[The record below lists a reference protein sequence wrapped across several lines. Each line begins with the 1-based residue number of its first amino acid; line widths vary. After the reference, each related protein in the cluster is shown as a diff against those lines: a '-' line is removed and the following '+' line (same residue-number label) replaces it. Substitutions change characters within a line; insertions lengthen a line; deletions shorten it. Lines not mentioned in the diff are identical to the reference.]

1 MPPAPGAHRPCA
13 GRDAGEAWG
22 TVRRFLLLALT
33 LVLAAPS
40 LALGHAQLVRSSP
53 GDASAGNASPAEVV
67 MEFTEPVSLI
77 TPREDVEVVDA
88 KGQSVVASPASVVRD
103 DVKAIQ
109 VPLQRDLP
117 DGTYTVR
124 YRIVSADSHIIPGV
138 LTFAVGPGPV
148 GPPNLGGTTSS
159 GPSLTGPWSVSARF
173 FELMGLGGLLGL
185 TLWRWLVWAPAWRGR
200 WTRDLTDEQRQE
212 GLAWGRDVYWMVFG
226 ALAVGS
232 MVAEAYLLVVYSA
245 SALGTTV
252 SQALTNAQGI
262 GDVLATTRLGTL
274 MQLRGALLFG
284 LFAVG
289 AWQFLAEF
297 GSQAAPKD
305 ARPMGPRVPA
315 LAMGALLVLVLYG
328 IAAQGHASQA
338 PLAPLQ
344 IIADLVHMAGA
355 ALWGAGLALT
365 VVALRQLPRRMASGG
380 DQAATGVLAR
390 FSNVAL
396 WAVMVIVATGVVRAI
411 GQLSAFEQLWQTT
424 YGQVLM
430 LKVALLGAVGPFALY
445 NRRVVNTVERI
456 GHPRVAGLRRVR
468 RAALAEIVG
477 SVALV
482 AIAALLVAEV
492 PGRL

>member
-1 MPPAPGAHRPCA
+1 M
-13 GRDAGEAWG
+13 
-22 TVRRFLLLALT
+22 RRIVLIALT
-33 LVLAAPS
+33 LVLAVPS
-40 LALGHAQLVRSSP
+40 LALGHAQLVRSTP
-53 GDASAGNASPAEVV
+53 GDGSAGNASPAEVV

-77 TPREDVEVVDA
+77 NPREDVEVVDSE
-88 KGQSVVASPASVVRD
+88 GQSVVASPASVVRD
-103 DVKAIQ
+103 DVKSIQ
-109 VPLQRDLP
+109 VPLRRDLP

-148 GPPNLGGTTSS
+148 GPPNLGGSTSS

-173 FELMGLGGLLGL
+173 LELVGLGGLLGL

-232 MVAEAYLLVVYSA
+232 MAAEAYLLVVYSA

-252 SQALTNAQGI
+252 ADALTNAAGI

-274 MQLRGALLFG
+274 MQIRGALLFG

-305 ARPMGPRVPA
+305 ARPVGPRVPA
-315 LAMGALLVLVLYG
+315 LVMAGLVVLVLYG

-344 IIADLVHMAGA
+344 ILADLVHMAGA

-365 VVALRQLPRRMASGG
+365 VVALRQLPRRMTSGG
-380 DQAATGVLAR
+380 GDHAAIGVLAR
-390 FSNVAL
+390 FSAVAL
-396 WAVMVIVATGVVRAI
+396 WAVIIIVATGVIRTI
-411 GQLSAFEQLWQTT
+411 GQISAFEQLWQTT

-430 LKVALLGAVGPFALY
+430 LKVALLGAVGPFAMY
-445 NRRVVNTVERI
+445 NRRVVHTVERL
-456 GHPRVAGLRRVR
+456 GAPRKAAIRRVR
-468 RAALAEIVG
+468 RAALAEIAG